1 MAKWGKCNIKQL
13 KELRKQLH
21 QFEEADKER
30 ICTDVAKNIA
40 ARLLKMAKKRTP
52 EDTGALLAS
61 WDIENKQ
68 LTVVRKGNC
77 FEITI
82 TNSMSYA
89 DYVEFGHG
97 TRERKDGKRTWV
109 EGKKMI
115 TVPEEELRKVAPKII
130 ERRIRKELK
139 RVFNGD

>member
-1 MAKWGKCNIKQL
+1 MAKWGKCDIKQL
-13 KELRKQLH
+13 KELRKRLY

-61 WDIENKQ
+61 WDIENKP

-89 DYVEFGHG
+89 DYVEFGHR

>member
-61 WDIENKQ
+61 WDIENKP